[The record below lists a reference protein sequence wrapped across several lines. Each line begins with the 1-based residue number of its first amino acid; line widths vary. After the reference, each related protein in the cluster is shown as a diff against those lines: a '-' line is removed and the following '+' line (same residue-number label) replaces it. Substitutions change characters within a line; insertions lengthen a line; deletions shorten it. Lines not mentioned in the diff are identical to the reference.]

1 MLTGLRHTEKKNLKN
16 DILSG
21 VIIGLVSIPISMG
34 YAQIAG
40 LPAIY
45 GLYGS
50 VLPVLIFALFTS
62 SPQFIFGVDA
72 APAALIGGVIASL
85 GITAE
90 SAQAIRVV
98 PLLTFYVSIWLMLF
112 YIFKADRLTE
122 YVSMPVMGGF
132 ISGICST
139 IILMQVPKLFGGTA
153 GTGELHELVIH
164 IVEQARQGFNKASF
178 LIGVLAI
185 AVILLFKRLLPKFPM
200 PIVIMLGFA
209 MLEYFTGFSGRL
221 GIQTLPEVVNSGDN
235 FHFLDFGALNVID
248 GFKLSLTVA
257 IVIMAES
264 LLAENNFALRNNY
277 KIAERDEIL
286 SFSMANLSAS
296 LIGCCPVNGSVSRTS
311 MNEQYGGKSQ
321 SVSVVS
327 AITMCFVVLFCVKF
341 IKYLPVPV
349 LVAIVICA
357 LLGAIEFELAK
368 KLAKI
373 NKKEFVIF
381 ICAFLGVL
389 IFGTIYGVI
398 IGVVLSFVNVILRE
412 SDPPRAFLG
421 VVQGRGG
428 FFNLASNPTARP
440 IENAVIYRFSAN
452 LFFANVKEFRED
464 IEASI
469 DDNTKCVIVDSS
481 GICNIDTT
489 GAETLES
496 IYKSLKARGIGFY
509 LAEHNRGLNA
519 ELRRLGLGYI
529 IDEGSARRT
538 ISSALRA
545 EGFTKPYPLQ
555 LREDDAE
562 NYVAIFKEQLLH
574 EFEWAFGEQAEERIE
589 RFTRELVEKVKSQS
603 ISEEEL
609 LKLTNL
615 WEGLGSFDEDL
626 LLESLEMHL
635 DDLSKATGLDQDR
648 LAHSIEER
656 REEIYQFVKD
666 EDENVFKLLRNRRH
680 EHMHKL
686 RDDEPK
692 LYERLH
698 NYHEEIVRA
707 RESRDDAQ
715 E

>member
-164 IVEQARQGFNKASF
+164 IVEQARQDFNTASF
-178 LIGVLAI
+178 LIGILAI
-185 AVILLFKRLLPKFPM
+185 AVILLFKRLMPKFPM

-209 MLEYFTGFSGRL
+209 MLEYFTGFSGKL
-221 GIQTLPEVVNSGDN
+221 GIQTLPEVVNSRDN

-264 LLAENNFALRNNY
+264 LLAENNFALRNNC

-286 SFSMANLSAS
+286 SFSLANLSAS

-469 DDNTKCVIVDSS
+469 DGNTKCVIVDSS

-496 IYKSLKARGIGFY
+496 IYKSFKARGIGFY

-635 DDLSKATGLDQDR
+635 DDLSKATGLDQDK

-686 RDDEPK
+686 RDDKPK